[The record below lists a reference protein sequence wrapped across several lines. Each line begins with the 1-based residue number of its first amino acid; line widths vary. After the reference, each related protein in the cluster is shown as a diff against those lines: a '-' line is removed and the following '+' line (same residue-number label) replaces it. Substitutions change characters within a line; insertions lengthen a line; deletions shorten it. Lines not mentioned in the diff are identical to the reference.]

1 MASSPNSV
9 GSKKQNVPKP
19 ELSLATIINMSM
31 GFMGIQMAFGL
42 QNGNASRILAN
53 FGADVGELSLFWL
66 VAPITGLLVQPLIGH
81 FGDHT
86 WNWLGRRKPYFLA
99 GAILCA
105 IGLVFLPNAA
115 SVTHF
120 FGANVLLLAIIFLAL
135 MDASVNV
142 AMEPFRALVGDM
154 LPKTQGTIGFSVQT
168 ILICIGAVLG
178 SFMPWALTNWF
189 DVSNVAPE
197 GFVANNV
204 IWSFYIGA
212 AVLLITIVYTIITT
226 QEYTPE
232 EFDLYSQDEEVEVE
246 VNSNLSAI
254 WDDFKTMPNRMK
266 KLGAVQFFSWFALF
280 TMWVYTTSS
289 VATHHYNLA
298 PSDTSSE
305 TFNHAGDWV
314 GILFA
319 IYNGVALAWAFI
331 IPSFVKAT
339 SRKFVHAFSLVMGA
353 LGLLSM
359 YLITDPELLW
369 ISMIGIGIA
378 WASILAMPYAL
389 LIDKLPLRKMGV
401 YMGIFNFFI
410 VIPQII
416 NGLIGGSI
424 VNLFFDDHAILY
436 LCLGGVFF
444 LIAAYFTLKVDEPL
458 FGEHEYL
465 KAQRAEGGNS

>member
-1 MASSPNSV
+1 MATFTNSDYPK
-9 GSKKQNVPKP
+9 SKKSQKP
-19 ELSLATIINMSM
+19 ELSLSTIINMSM

-42 QNGNASRILAN
+42 QNGNASRILQN
-53 FGADVGELSLFWL
+53 FGAEIQELSWFWL

-86 WNWLGRRKPYFLA
+86 WTWLGRRKPYFLI

-105 IGLVFLPNAA
+105 LGLVFLPNAA
-115 SVTHF
+115 SVTHL
-120 FGANVLLLAIIFLAL
+120 FGANVLLLAVVFLAL

-154 LPKTQGTIGFSVQT
+154 LPKSQGTIGFSVQT

-178 SFMPWALTNWF
+178 SFLPWVLANWF
-189 DVSNVAPE
+189 GVSNVAPE

-212 AVLLITIVYTIITT
+212 LVLLITILYTILTT
-226 QEYTPE
+226 KEYTPE
-232 EFDLYSQDEEVEVE
+232 EFDLYAEKDIKEEE
-246 VNSNLSAI
+246 NKHISAI
-254 WDDFKTMPNRMK
+254 WQDFLKMPERMK

-280 TMWVYTTSS
+280 TMWVFTTSAI
-289 VATHHYNLA
+289 ATHHYGLA
-298 PSDTSSE
+298 PNDTNSQA
-305 TFNHAGDWV
+305 FNEAGDWT

-319 IYNGVALAWAFI
+319 TYNFVALFWAFL
-331 IPSFVKAT
+331 IPIFVRKT
-339 SRKFVHAFSLVMGA
+339 SRKFVHAFSLVLGA
-353 LGLLSM
+353 IGLISM
-359 YLITDPELLW
+359 YFITNSTYLW
-369 ISMIGIGIA
+369 ISMIGVGIA

-389 LIDKLPLRKMGV
+389 LMDKIPLRKMGV

-416 NGLIGGSI
+416 NGIIGGPI
-424 VNLFFDDHAILY
+424 VRAFFNDYAILY
-436 LCLGGVFF
+436 LCLGGVFL
-444 LIAAYFTLKVDEPL
+444 LIAAYFTLRVDEPL

-465 KAQRAEGGNS
+465 KAQREDVTS

>member
-1 MASSPNSV
+1 MASTSSTSRPNHKSV
-9 GSKKQNVPKP
+9 SKP

-53 FGADVGELSLFWL
+53 FGADVHELSWFWL
-66 VAPITGLLVQPLIGH
+66 VAPFTGLLVQPLIGH

-86 WNWLGRRKPYFLA
+86 WTWLGRRKPYFLV

-105 IGLVFLPNAA
+105 VGLVFLPNAA
-115 SVTHF
+115 SVTQF

-189 DVSNVAPE
+189 DVTNQATEGYVAD
-197 GFVANNV
+197 NV

-212 AVLLITIVYTIITT
+212 AILLITILYTIITT
-226 QEYTPE
+226 KEYSPE
-232 EFDLYSQDEEVEVE
+232 EFNKYSED
-246 VNSNLSAI
+246 NSGKTQENKNLGAI
-254 WDDFKTMPNRMK
+254 WEDFKSMPGRMK
-266 KLGAVQFFSWFALF
+266 KLGTVQFFSWFALF
-280 TMWVYTTSS
+280 TMWVFTTSS
-289 VATHHYNLA
+289 VATHHYNLL
-298 PSDTSSE
+298 PTDTSSE
-305 TFNHAGDWV
+305 TFNNAGDWV

-331 IPSFVKAT
+331 IPMFVKAT
-339 SRKFVHAFSLVMGA
+339 SRKFVHAFSLIMGA
-353 LGLLSM
+353 SGLFSM
-359 YLITDPELLW
+359 YFITNPDFLW
-369 ISMIGIGIA
+369 VSMIGIGIA

-389 LIDKLPLRKMGV
+389 LIDKIPLKKMGV

-416 NGLIGGSI
+416 NGVIGGPI
-424 VNLFFDDHAILY
+424 VSALFDDHAILY

-444 LIAAYFTLKVDEPL
+444 LIAAFFTLRVEEPL
-458 FGEHEYL
+458 FGEYEYL
-465 KAQRAEGGNS
+465 KAQRETSDL

>member
-1 MASSPNSV
+1 MASTSSTSRPNHKSV
-9 GSKKQNVPKP
+9 SKP

-53 FGADVGELSLFWL
+53 FGADVHELSWFWL
-66 VAPITGLLVQPLIGH
+66 VAPFTGLLVQPLIGH

-86 WNWLGRRKPYFLA
+86 WTWLGRRKPYFLV

-105 IGLVFLPNAA
+105 VGLVFLPNAA
-115 SVTHF
+115 SVTQF

-178 SFMPWALTNWF
+178 SFMPWVLTNWF
-189 DVSNVAPE
+189 DVTNQATEGYVAD
-197 GFVANNV
+197 NV

-212 AVLLITIVYTIITT
+212 AILLITILYTIITT
-226 QEYTPE
+226 KEYSPE
-232 EFDLYSQDEEVEVE
+232 EFNKYSED
-246 VNSNLSAI
+246 NSGKTQENKNLGAI
-254 WDDFKTMPNRMK
+254 WEDFKSMPGRMK

-280 TMWVYTTSS
+280 TMWVFTTSS
-289 VATHHYNLA
+289 VATHHYNLL
-298 PSDTSSE
+298 PTDTSSE
-305 TFNHAGDWV
+305 TFNNAGDWV

-331 IPSFVKAT
+331 IPMFVKAT
-339 SRKFVHAFSLVMGA
+339 SRKFVHAFSLIMGA
-353 LGLLSM
+353 SGLFSM
-359 YLITDPELLW
+359 YFITNPDFLW
-369 ISMIGIGIA
+369 VSMIGIGIA

-389 LIDKLPLRKMGV
+389 LIDKIPLKKMGV

-416 NGLIGGSI
+416 NGVIGGPI
-424 VNLFFDDHAILY
+424 VSALFDDHAILY

-444 LIAAYFTLKVDEPL
+444 LIAAFFTLRVEEPL
-458 FGEHEYL
+458 FGEYEYL
-465 KAQRAEGGNS
+465 KAQRETSDL